1 MRNRKCFKSDR
12 GTKLSN
18 AINGL
23 GHGDDEE
30 YCQTLG
36 GVSIKS
42 DERQSENKNH
52 LSYSTGSKIFP
63 QTNERNITQMAS
75 QKTNQKNCQRV
86 K

>member
-42 DERQSENKNH
+42 DEK
-52 LSYSTGSKIFP
+52 
-63 QTNERNITQMAS
+63 
-75 QKTNQKNCQRV
+75 
-86 K
+86 